1 MKFNRSRCVACL
13 VGILVGVTAVPL
25 ANADVGDAARVR
37 SSNPYL
43 AAIIREATARSAT
56 FRQLVTD
63 IERSDGIVY
72 VEPGECR
79 HGVRSCLSL
88 SVTSAAGFRLLRVL
102 VNPRASAWE
111 LMATIGH
118 ELRHVMEVLAN
129 PALTTTQAVYLFYER
144 IAPTVRAA
152 FETDAAIRAGF
163 AVGAE
168 VSRSARRQG
177 QEGVMAPAQT
187 P

>member
-13 VGILVGVTAVPL
+13 LVILVTVTSAPD
-25 ANADVGDAARVR
+25 AHADVGDAARVR
-37 SSNPYL
+37 STNPYL
-43 AAIIREATARSAT
+43 AAIIREATARSVT
-56 FRQLVTD
+56 FRQLVGD

-79 HGVRSCLSL
+79 HGVRACLSL

-102 VNPRASAWE
+102 VDPRAPVLE

-118 ELRHVMEVLAN
+118 ELRHALEVLAN
-129 PALTTTQAVYLFYER
+129 PTLTTTQAIYHFYER

-152 FETDAAIRAGF
+152 FETDAAVRAGF

-168 VSRSARRQG
+168 VSRSASRGERIAI
-177 QEGVMAPAQT
+177 APARI